1 MLRKQHLLVVSGIAA
16 AACMGAGVSL
26 AATGSASPA
35 AAKSTTIQGCE
46 NTKTHVLYVRHGKS
60 CGKGYTALSWNV
72 TGPQGAKGATG
83 ATGATGPAGPAGP
96 QGPAGANGTNGTSAV
111 QTFTASTV
119 FSDWPETSGWAND
132 TFTRDGTLTLD
143 GEVPA
148 DDCGASAQA
157 CYLYKLV
164 ASDNGSTTTVNGASN
179 PNGQGGTIQGTW
191 TGTMVGSLV
200 EEFYAS
206 SNKPDPAQVPAEV
219 TGSQKGQS
227 VNGWPVDNTDW
238 FEQFFPAGTL
248 IANASPSSLP
258 GYAPFVTY
266 DWTYTIPVTCG
277 TNNTVTETWN
287 DAINPG
293 DDGQSTTDGSITG
306 AAVCPAS

>member
-1 MLRKQHLLVVSGIAA
+1 MFAKRYVLAAVGIAA
-16 AACMGAGVSL
+16 AASMGAGVSL
-26 AATGSASPA
+26 AATGMPSS
-35 AAKSTTIQGCE
+35 AAKSTTISGCE
-46 NTKTHVLYVRHGKS
+46 NNKTHVLYVKHGRS
-60 CGKGYTALSWNV
+60 CGRGYSALSWNV
-72 TGPQGAKGATG
+72 TGPKGATG
-83 ATGATGPAGPAGP
+83 ATGATGK
-96 QGPAGANGTNGTSAV
+96 AGASAT

-132 TFTRDGTLTLD
+132 TFTRNGTLTLD

-148 DDCGASAQA
+148 DDCGGAAQS

-164 ASDNGSTTTVNGASN
+164 ASDNGSTTTVNGQAN
-179 PNGQGGTIQGTW
+179 PNGQGSTIQGTW

-206 SNKPDPAQVPAEV
+206 TNKPDPAQVPAEV
-219 TGSQKGQS
+219 TGAQKGAT
-227 VNGWPVDNTDW
+227 VNGWAVDNTDW

-248 IANASPSSLP
+248 IVNASPSTDGSSASNS
-258 GYAPFVTY
+258 YAPFVTY

-277 TNNTVTETWN
+277 TNSTVTETWN

-293 DDGQSTTDGSITG
+293 DDGQSAADGSITG

>member
-26 AATGSASPA
+26 AATGSAAPA
-35 AAKSTTIQGCE
+35 AAKSTTIHGCE
-46 NTKTHVLYVRHGKS
+46 NTKTHVLYVRHAKS

-83 ATGATGPAGPAGP
+83 PAGPVGP
-96 QGPAGANGTNGTSAV
+96 TGPRGPAGANGTSAV
-111 QTFTASTV
+111 QTFTASTM
-119 FSDWPETSGWAND
+119 FSVWPETSGWAND
-132 TFTRDGTLTLD
+132 TFTRNGTLTLD

-148 DDCGASAQA
+148 DDCGGAAQS

-164 ASDNGSTTTVNGASN
+164 ASDSGSTTTVNGQSN
-179 PNGQGGTIQGTW
+179 PNGQAGTIQGTW
-191 TGTMVGSLV
+191 TGTMPGSLV

-206 SNKPDPAQVPAEV
+206 TDKPDPAQVPAEV
-219 TGSQKGQS
+219 TGAQEGKA
-227 VNGWPVDNTDW
+227 VNGWPVSNTDW

-248 IANASPSSLP
+248 IANASPDSQP

-277 TNNTVTETWN
+277 TASTVTETWN

-293 DDGQSTTDGSITG
+293 DDGQSAADGSITG